1 VAVPKQGVPE
11 PIRRVVQ
18 ISKVRMNPYVRLL
31 QVALSERGVACSTAD
46 GLSPR
51 LVRTWRDE
59 GSSSVRGEAAYVVH
73 LHWLEL
79 LYGSP
84 RFWSSLRRLA
94 TVLLGLVWA
103 KVLGYS
109 VVYTVHNLRPH
120 ERSFPALD
128 EVANRAIYALASA
141 VHVHDQET
149 ALGVER
155 HYGYRK
161 RVYVIPHGSY
171 IGAYPDH
178 CTREEAREWLGLPG
192 HAFVYLFLGQIRRY
206 KGVEDL
212 LKAFEQLPDGT
223 SCMVLAGNV
232 HDPEYAEDLLRMI
245 RGREEIRAWLQ
256 YVPDTDVQY
265 FMNACDVCVLPYRE
279 VTTSGAAI
287 LAFSFGKP
295 VIAPDLGGFAE
306 LSADGRGILYSPQD
320 DDALLKA
327 LRQAQ
332 LEDMAEAGQRALAWA
347 REHEWRALAPE
358 FVRMYTDAVGA
369 GN

>member
-1 VAVPKQGVPE
+1 
-11 PIRRVVQ
+11 
-18 ISKVRMNPYVRLL
+18 
-31 QVALSERGVACSTAD
+31 
-46 GLSPR
+46 
-51 LVRTWRDE
+51 
-59 GSSSVRGEAAYVVH
+59 
-73 LHWLEL
+73 
-79 LYGSP
+79 
-84 RFWSSLRRLA
+84 
-94 TVLLGLVWA
+94 
-103 KVLGYS
+103 
-109 VVYTVHNLRPH
+109 
-120 ERSFPALD
+120 
-128 EVANRAIYALASA
+128 
-141 VHVHDQET
+141 
-149 ALGVER
+149 
-155 HYGYRK
+155 
-161 RVYVIPHGSY
+161 
-171 IGAYPDH
+171 
-178 CTREEAREWLGLPG
+178 
-192 HAFVYLFLGQIRRY
+192 
-206 KGVEDL
+206 
-212 LKAFEQLPDGT
+212 
-223 SCMVLAGNV
+223 MVLAGNV